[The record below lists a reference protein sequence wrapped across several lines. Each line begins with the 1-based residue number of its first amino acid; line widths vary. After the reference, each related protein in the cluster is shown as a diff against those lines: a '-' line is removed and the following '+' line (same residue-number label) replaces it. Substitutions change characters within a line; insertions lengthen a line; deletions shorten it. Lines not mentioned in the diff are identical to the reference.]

1 METEGLMASNTDLAD
16 VNEIYTAFLLNGNTF
31 PDAITQKQYETK
43 SKLLTPEQLE
53 QQQGRAAAMVDVFNK
68 WATKNGY
75 NGISSVYW
83 TARPGFTFEP
93 ITGYKVNQKKNP
105 TDVLIKYNSGKFLG
119 ISAKSTKGKGDIGFK
134 NPGIGTIDRELKLN
148 LAAIPKAVAD
158 NFAATV
164 GLPKPANARKSK
176 IRQNPALQKQ
186 ADALGLDVLNT
197 LREQFLARLNQ
208 LTPQQRREYI
218 VNSWIDAGE
227 GLLPR
232 YVKVTGRG
240 TKEPY
245 SASLDDPLNNEKLKK
260 ITSEQITFESVG
272 NDSVGVKAGLK
283 KIMKM
288 RFKYE
293 SQKLASTVKMSG
305 DPW

>member
-1 METEGLMASNTDLAD
+1 MASNTDLAD
-16 VNEIYTAFLLNGNTF
+16 VNEIYTSFLLNGNRF
-31 PDAITQKQYETK
+31 PDAITERQYEAK

-53 QQQGRAAAMVDVFNK
+53 QQQGRAVAMVDEFNK
-68 WATKNGY
+68 WSNKNGFR
-75 NGISSVYW
+75 GVAAVYW
-83 TARPGFTFEP
+83 TARPGFTFKP
-93 ITGYKVNQKKNP
+93 ITGYDVNQKKNP
-105 TDVLIKYNSGKFLG
+105 TDVLVQYSDGKFLG
-119 ISAKSTKGKGDIGFK
+119 LSAKSTKGKGDIGFK
-134 NPGIGTIDRELKLN
+134 NPGIGTIDRDLKLR
-148 LAAIPKAVAD
+148 LAEIPKAAAN
-158 NFAATV
+158 NFATSV
-164 GLPKPANARKSK
+164 GLPTPANARKSK

-186 ADALGLDVLNT
+186 ADAIGLTVLNN
-197 LREQFLARLNQ
+197 LRDQFLVRLNKMS
-208 LTPQQRREYI
+208 PQERKEYI

-240 TKEPY
+240 TRAPY
-245 SASLDDPLNNEKLKK
+245 TASVDDPLNNEKLKK
-260 ITSEQITFESVG
+260 LTTEPISFEAVG
-272 NDSVGVKAGLK
+272 NDSVGVKAGVK

>member
-1 METEGLMASNTDLAD
+1 MASNTDLAD
-16 VNEIYTAFLLNGNTF
+16 VNEIYTTFILNGNRF
-31 PDAITQKQYETK
+31 PDAATEKQYETK
-43 SKLLTPEQLE
+43 SKLLTPLQLE
-53 QQQGRAAAMVDVFNK
+53 QQQGRAAAMAEEFTK
-68 WATKNGY
+68 WATRNGFK
-75 NGISSVYW
+75 GVSAVYW
-83 TARPGFTFEP
+83 TARPGFTFKP
-93 ITGYKVNQKKNP
+93 ITGYDVNQKKNP
-105 TDVLIKYNSGKFLG
+105 TDVLIEYTGKKFLG
-119 ISAKSTKGKGDIGFK
+119 LSAKSTSGKGDIGFK
-134 NPGIGTIDRELKLN
+134 NPGIGTIDRELGLR
-148 LAAIPKAVAD
+148 LAEIPKTVAD

-186 ADALGLDVLNT
+186 ADQLGLDVLNT
-197 LREQFLARLNQ
+197 LREQFLIRLNRMN
-208 LTPQQRREYI
+208 PQERKEYI

-240 TKEPY
+240 TKQPY
-245 SASLDDPLNNEKLKK
+245 SASVDDPLNNEKLRK

-272 NDSVGVKAGLK
+272 NDSVGVKAGGK